1 MAGTKAAGCRNR
13 WSPGLKRRAWWSRWG
28 LGVTHLK
35 VGQRVATICQG
46 GGYGD
51 LLVVSAAQAVPL
63 PDSISDEVG
72 GTFPM
77 TGFTAWHLVHTAA
90 KVQPGDTVLVHAA
103 AGGVGTML
111 LQLAKRGGAT
121 VFGTVGSDDKIDTAK
136 RFGADHVINYQ
147 RENFADAVRTL
158 TGGRGVDV
166 VIDGVGAATCR
177 DDVKALRPFGRLVSF
192 GRASGP
198 AQLTGDDLQPKSL
211 QWSHFGVFT
220 AYQQPDIWNRGV
232 ASLVPLID
240 GCDDLRRAIPSKP
253 INPRPAWQGRC
264 RWQLTPI
271 CHDGGDRPDQWR
283 LIRRPVLVCGPGR
296 VSLGRAGAAIFSTL
310 WLVGRVARGPFT
322 AGWMS
327 ASRPEQIV
335 EIMLHFL
342 F

>member
-1 MAGTKAAGCRNR
+1 MRAVAFTQIGEPEVLRVMEVPDPAVGPGQVRMRVTVSGVNFRDVGVRRYGRNEGSRVPEPVVTGIEAAGAVE
-13 WSPGLKRRAWWSRWG
+13 SLGA
-28 LGVTHLK
+28 GVTHLK

-90 KVQPGDTVLVHAA
+90 RVQPGDTVLVHAA

-111 LQLAKRGGAT
+111 CQLARRAGAT
-121 VFGTVGSDDKIDTAK
+121 VMGTVGSDDKIDTAK
-136 RFGADHVINYQ
+136 RFGADQVINYQ
-147 RENFADAVRTL
+147 RENFADAARAS
-158 TGGRGVDV
+158 TGGRGLDV

-232 ASLVPLID
+232 AGLVPLIASGAVD
-240 GCDDLRRAIPSKP
+240 PYITESYPWDKAPEAHRRLE
-253 INPRPAWQGRC
+253 NRQTQGK
-264 RWQLTPI
+264 LA
-271 CHDGGDRPDQWR
+271 
-283 LIRRPVLVCGPGR
+283 LVH
-296 VSLGRAGAAIFSTL
+296 
-310 WLVGRVARGPFT
+310 
-322 AGWMS
+322 
-327 ASRPEQIV
+327 AS
-335 EIMLHFL
+335 
-342 F
+342 

>member
-1 MAGTKAAGCRNR
+1 MVESLG
-13 WSPGLKRRAWWSRWG
+13 P
-28 LGVTHLK
+28 GVTHLQ

-51 LLVVSAAQAVPL
+51 LLVVSAAQVVPL

-77 TGFTAWHLVHTAA
+77 TGFTAWHLLHTAA

-111 LQLAKRGGAT
+111 LQLAKRCGAT
-121 VFGTVGSDDKIDTAK
+121 VLGTVGTDDKIDTAK

-147 RENFADAVRTL
+147 RENFAEAVRAL

-166 VIDGVGAATCR
+166 VIDGVGAATCH

-198 AQLTGDDLQPKSL
+198 AQLGGDDLQPKSL
-211 QWSHFGVFT
+211 QWSHLGVFT

-232 ASLVPLID
+232 ASLVPLIASGAVD
-240 GCDDLRRAIPSKP
+240 PYITETYPWDRAPAAHRRLED
-253 INPRPAWQGRC
+253 RQTQGK
-264 RWQLTPI
+264 LA
-271 CHDGGDRPDQWR
+271 
-283 LIRRPVLVCGPGR
+283 L
-296 VSLGRAGAAIFSTL
+296 
-310 WLVGRVARGPFT
+310 
-322 AGWMS
+322 
-327 ASRPEQIV
+327 
-335 EIMLHFL
+335 LHTK
-342 F
+342 

>member
-1 MAGTKAAGCRNR
+1 MRAVAFTQTGEPEVLHVMEVPDPAVGPGQVRIRVSVSGVNFRDVGVRRHGRNEGSRVPEPVVTGIEAAGVVE
-13 WSPGLKRRAWWSRWG
+13 SLGA
-28 LGVTHLK
+28 GVTHLK

-63 PDSISDEVG
+63 PDSISDEVA

-90 KVQPGDTVLVHAA
+90 KVQPGDTMVVHAA

-111 LQLAKRGGAT
+111 LQLAKRSGAT

-147 RENFADAVRTL
+147 RENFADAVRSM

-232 ASLVPLID
+232 ASLVPLIASGAVD
-240 GCDDLRRAIPSKP
+240 PYVTESYPWERAHEAHRRLED
-253 INPRPAWQGRC
+253 RQTQGK
-264 RWQLTPI
+264 LA
-271 CHDGGDRPDQWR
+271 
-283 LIRRPVLVCGPGR
+283 L
-296 VSLGRAGAAIFSTL
+296 
-310 WLVGRVARGPFT
+310 
-322 AGWMS
+322 
-327 ASRPEQIV
+327 
-335 EIMLHFL
+335 LHTN
-342 F
+342 